1 MHYYIV
7 HGVPT
12 RRSRLEKNFSEVGIN
27 DNFNIHWVTDFTKDD
42 PFVRFIHDFHAE
54 HTSEMA
60 LSGFVK
66 LCEILEMGL
75 KTGDSHFMISD
86 DDVVFIK
93 DWKKHLDNLNLGFI
107 NIVGLGVNFHVL
119 PDGITKFTGNVGGM
133 ECSVVSKEFATFFLN
148 NIDFKQA
155 ADIVVSAMMVHHN
168 VPLSVTPIC
177 QQTSFLEN
185 KSSLDHSST
194 KYEKD
199 WITFIK
205 TYRPTGLSYQQMKND
220 FTVYSQM
227 RDVVENDF
235 EKRFGIRIPIYN
247 KSYII
252 ERFRAL

>member
-1 MHYYIV
+1 MHYYINN
-7 HGVPT
+7 GVPE
-12 RRSRLEKNFSEVGIN
+12 RRKRLETHLADVGIQ
-27 DNFNIHWVTDFTKDD
+27 DVQWVTDFPKDH
-42 PFVRFIHDFHAE
+42 PFVEWIHDFHAE
-54 HTSEMA
+54 NVSHGA

-107 NIVGLGVNFHVL
+107 NIIALGVNFHVL
-119 PDGITKFTGNVGGM
+119 PDGLTKFTGNVGGM
-133 ECSVVSKEFATFFLN
+133 ECIIVSKEFATFFLN

-155 ADIVVSAMMVHHN
+155 ADIVISAMMVHHN
-168 VPLSVTPIC
+168 VPLVITPIC

-199 WITFIK
+199 WTTFVS

-220 FTVYSQM
+220 FTVYSHM
-227 RDVVENDF
+227 RHIVENDF
-235 EKRFGIRIPIYN
+235 EKCFGIRIPIYN